1 MVRARGNGHAIPLID
16 VTKICHRTGVNLL
29 GSAWFSGSLTNDG
42 HTFMTTVADVEVD
55 EDTGQVRVLKIT
67 TAHDVGQA
75 LNPQNV
81 KGQLIGAAAWGVG
94 YALCEDMPTRDGKLL
109 TPTLTEYLMP
119 MSLDGAEEWRAVI
132 IEDPYPTGPYGAKGV
147 GEHGTNT
154 TPAAILNAIFHATG
168 VRVTE
173 LPATPERLLRSLK
186 HQRQRIPTG

>member
-1 MVRARGNGHAIPLID
+1 
-16 VTKICHRTGVNLL
+16 
-29 GSAWFSGSLTNDG
+29 
-42 HTFMTTVADVEVD
+42 
-55 EDTGQVRVLKIT
+55 
-67 TAHDVGQA
+67 
-75 LNPQNV
+75 
-81 KGQLIGAAAWGVG
+81 
-94 YALCEDMPTRDGKLL
+94 
-109 TPTLTEYLMP
+109 
-119 MSLDGAEEWRAVI
+119 VI